1 MCKISRRIVGYLAHS
16 AALQG
21 RLESE
26 RGLEQFGDPHVLA
39 GECMYFSVSAH
50 TVKSGQHPAV
60 SLIKLQ
66 AYIHTDSQISIL
78 FHLHIV
84 AHVLLNGQLQLVI

>member
-1 MCKISRRIVGYLAHS
+1 MDVQDFKTDTF
-16 AALQG
+16 QG
-21 RLESE
+21 WLESE
-26 RGLEQFGDPHVLA
+26 RGLKQFRDPHVLA
-39 GECMYFSVSAH
+39 GVCMYFSVCAH

-78 FHLHIV
+78 FNLRIV
-84 AHVLLNGQLQLVI
+84 AHVLLNGQLRLVI